1 MQSNVMI
8 IDNGEVDDG
17 EVDDGDD
24 DVHMFDMWW

>member
-17 EVDDGDD
+17 DD
-24 DVHMFDMWW
+24 DVHMFDM